1 MAMKVRI
8 GHKIKI
14 SSWDKTIVFR
24 HQVSIHKEVAPSN
37 SSLVGFFYLLRRKRH
52 CTRLFVGMQERS
64 LRPKPQIKQTKGMR
78 RLFFDISGRYVAKT
92 YIPQC
97 SGPFFTSLFVGMQ
110 EGFLRPNPQM
120 KQTKSMRRLLF
131 DISGWYLIETYHSG
145 PC

>member
-1 MAMKVRI
+1 MAMKVSL

-24 HQVSIHKEVAPSN
+24 HEVSIHKEVAPSN

-52 CTRLFVGMQERS
+52 CTRLFVGMQNPRS
-64 LRPKPQIKQTKGMR
+64 NKQKVWEDYSLIFLGDT
-78 RLFFDISGRYVAKT
+78 YVAKT

-120 KQTKSMRRLLF
+120 KQTKSLRRLLF